1 VILVSPESV
10 REAEARARELL
21 RISEDLQMERAS
33 LGAWKIFRQGFPD
46 SGALVVLCGP
56 GANGGDGLA
65 LARHALLDG
74 FHPIVSFPGPHPAEG
89 SLAHLQYQRLQALG
103 LECVPWPGL
112 AELEP
117 AVTAVD
123 ALFGTGLSRGLADEF
138 RDAARWLSARRTLA
152 LDLPSGLDGRTG
164 HPMGEA
170 VRAAATATFG
180 RAKTGLFLD
189 PGREFAGSIHVVD
202 IGIPE
207 SCWDS
212 DGVQALDSDWA
223 RKRLAPRP
231 RGTHKGSAGKAVLL
245 VGSRDYFGAA
255 VLSSSAALR
264 SGAGMV
270 TVASVP
276 EVAQAIARTV
286 PECLGMV
293 AIGPSAVGVD
303 QILSK
308 ADAVLAGPGIGQ
320 GEEAESALVSLLAAW
335 TGPLAL
341 DADALNLVASRP
353 HLRALLEDHRSRL
366 VLTPHPLEASR
377 LLGVPVQELLADPV
391 HSARRLALAF
401 DAVVVFKTATPVVAS
416 PDGRLALGVV
426 GHAGMAVGGCGD
438 ALAGAV
444 VARLAEG
451 EELFEATCQAVRAHA
466 RAGDIAGES
475 GKRGMSVT
483 DLVDALPRAW
493 EEMERP

>member
-1 VILVSPESV
+1 VILVSPDSM
-10 REAEARARELL
+10 RKAEARARELL

-33 LGAWKIFRQGFPD
+33 LGAWNLFRRTFPD
-46 SGALVVLCGP
+46 ADTLVVLCGP

-74 FHPIVSFPGPHPAEG
+74 FRPIVCFPGPQPFEG
-89 SLAHLQYQRLQALG
+89 SLAHLQYRRLQALG
-103 LECVPWPGL
+103 VEVVPWQGL
-112 AELEP
+112 AGFEVSVP
-117 AVTAVD
+117 AVD
-123 ALFGTGLSRGLADEF
+123 ALFGTGLSRGLADGF
-138 RDAARWLSARRTLA
+138 AHAARWLSTRRTLA

-164 HPMGEA
+164 HPLGEA
-170 VRAAATATFG
+170 VRAMATVSFG

-189 PGREFAGSIHVVD
+189 PGREFAGTVQVVD
-202 IGIPE
+202 IGIPD
-207 SCWDS
+207 SCWDP
-212 DGVQALDSDWA
+212 DGVQTLDADWA
-223 RKRLAPRP
+223 KSRLPARP
-231 RGTHKGSAGKAVLL
+231 RGAHKGSAGKAVLL
-245 VGSRDYFGAA
+245 VGSGEYFGAA

-264 SGAGMV
+264 SGAGLV

-276 EVAQAIARTV
+276 EVARAIARSV
-286 PECLGMV
+286 PECLGKV
-293 AIGPSAVGVD
+293 AIGSSASGFD

-320 GEEAESALVSLLAAW
+320 GEDAEFALASLLESW
-335 TGPLAL
+335 TGPLVL
-341 DADALNLVASRP
+341 DADALNLVAARP
-353 HLRALLEDHRSRL
+353 RLRSLLDDHRGRL

-377 LLGVPVQELLADPV
+377 LLSVPVQELLADPV
-391 HSARRLALAF
+391 HSARRLALAY

-416 PDGRLALGVV
+416 PDGRSALGIA
-426 GHAGMAVGGCGD
+426 GHSGMAVGGCGD

-466 RAGDIAGES
+466 RAGDLAGED

-483 DLVDALPRAW
+483 DLVAALPKAW
-493 EEMERP
+493 GEMEPI